1 MEIQQQQ
8 GPDFETAVDRFL
20 AEEPVEWDDVRIEL
34 RGYRVNVMVSLEF
47 ELQTLSVREAD
58 ARLDRAEDAWVAF
71 LDRAPRVREVME
83 GRRVYFILVESVENT
98 SPICRRCEDHFEW
111 APGFPEDRPA
121 TSSAGFVDIPG
132 PPPLT
137 WRQTVEGLGVIG
149 LLLLAAALSAAG
161 GWGLAQLF
169 APEVSLSAAIFSG
182 FLFVHAI
189 IGESILERLVVL
201 AMVMGLAW
209 LVFPHVPFLAEASSH
224 PRILLAAGIGLGVG
238 TALGSIARALLGAAP
253 SPASDPADFGPS
265 RPSAPS
271 APSDWE
277 APH

>member
-8 GPDFETAVDRFL
+8 GPDFEAAVDRFL

-71 LDRAPRVREVME
+71 FDRAPRVREVME

-121 TSSAGFVDIPG
+121 TSSAGFVDVPG
-132 PPPLT
+132 LAPLT
-137 WRQTVEGLGVIG
+137 WRQTAQGFGVIG
-149 LLLLAAALSAAG
+149 LVLLAAALSAG
-161 GWGLAQLF
+161 GAWGLAKLF

-182 FLFVHAI
+182 CLFAHAALRR
-189 IGESILERLVVL
+189 SIVERMIVL
-201 AMVMGLAW
+201 AVMMGLAW
-209 LVFPHVPFLAEASSH
+209 LVFPHVPFLVEASSH
-224 PRILLAAGIGLGVG
+224 PRIPLAAGIGLGVG
-238 TALGSIARALLGAAP
+238 TVLGSMARALLSAAP
-253 SPASDPADFGPS
+253 SPASDSPDSG
-265 RPSAPS
+265 
-271 APSDWE
+271 PSDWE